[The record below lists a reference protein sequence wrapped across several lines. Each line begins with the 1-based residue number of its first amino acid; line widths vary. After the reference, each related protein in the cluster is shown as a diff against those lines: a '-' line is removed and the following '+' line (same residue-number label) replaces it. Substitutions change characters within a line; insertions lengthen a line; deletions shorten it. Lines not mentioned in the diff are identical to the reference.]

1 MSSYKEGTK
10 VRKIS
15 FKLGL
20 LFFVFVL
27 GIETVLFA
35 SLYVTLVNA
44 RINEEFEQLLAR
56 GNNHRDVLEKSYHP
70 STLEHVT
77 MMESEAETDV
87 VITNDKGKILYF
99 SDHILPFAKRVIK
112 KSNKN
117 IPYGGMIVQKN
128 WQRESYISTVSPIRI
143 DGKIKGYV
151 YMFQNTDSI
160 QNMIYKLKH
169 HFLVVGILSVF
180 LTIITI
186 AFLSR
191 IITIPL
197 IRMKQATE
205 KLSKGD
211 FSVRLNV
218 KGGDELAELGK
229 AIQTLAK
236 DLEYLKKERNEF
248 LASISHEL
256 RTPLTYVK
264 GYADIARRPTLEE
277 EERAKYLSIIHEE
290 AEHMQKLVK
299 DLFELAKMDQH
310 SFQIEK
316 EPTPL
321 CLFLKKVYV
330 KMYPAFQAKNMSLV
344 YRCDED
350 ITVHIDRQRFEQV
363 MMNLLDNALK
373 YSHQGSTVSIDVRM
387 EKKNVMIMI
396 SDEGIGIPEADLPHI
411 FERFYRVDKSRSRT
425 GGGTGLGLAI
435 VKEIVEAHGGSIYA
449 TSQCRKGTTM
459 IITLPK
465 GDEHVHD
472 ITS

>member
-1 MSSYKEGTK
+1 

-35 SLYVTLVNA
+35 SLYVTLVNS
-44 RINEEFEQLLAR
+44 RINEEFNQLLAR
-56 GNNHRDVLEKSYHP
+56 GNSHRDVLEKNYDS

-87 VITNDKGKILYF
+87 VITNEKGKIMYF
-99 SDHILPFAKRVIK
+99 SDHILPFAKRIIK
-112 KSNKN
+112 NTNKN
-117 IPYGGMIVQKN
+117 IPHSGMIVQKN

-169 HFLVVGILSVF
+169 HFIVVGILSIF

-191 IITIPL
+191 VITIPL

-211 FSVRLNV
+211 FSVRLHV

-229 AIQTLAK
+229 AIQTLAR
-236 DLEYLKKERNEF
+236 DLEYLKKERKEF

-264 GYADIARRPTLEE
+264 GYADIARRPNIGE
-277 EERAKYLSIIHEE
+277 EERNRYLSIIYEE
-290 AEHMQKLVK
+290 TEHMQKLVK
-299 DLFELAKMDQH
+299 DLFELAQMDQH
-310 SFQIEK
+310 SFQIHK
-316 EPTPL
+316 EPTNL
-321 CLFLKKVYV
+321 CSFLKKLHN
-330 KMYPAFQAKNMSLV
+330 KMYPAFQTKKMSLAC
-344 YRCDED
+344 YCDGN
-350 ITVHIDRQRFEQV
+350 ITVHIDQKRFEQV

-373 YSHQGSTVSIDVRM
+373 YSDQCSTVSIDVKA
-387 EKKNVMIMI
+387 EKKKIVII
-396 SDEGIGIPEADLPHI
+396 VSDEGTGIPEEDLPHI
-411 FERFYRVDKSRSRT
+411 FERLYRVDKSRSRAS
-425 GGGTGLGLAI
+425 GGTGLGLAI
-435 VKEIVEAHGGSIYA
+435 VKEIIEAHGGSIYA
-449 TSQCRKGTTM
+449 DSIYGKGTKM
-459 IITLPK
+459 IITLPE
-465 GDEHVHD
+465 G
-472 ITS
+472 

>member
-1 MSSYKEGTK
+1 

-35 SLYVTLVNA
+35 SLYVTLVHS
-44 RINEEFEQLLAR
+44 RIDEEFKQLLAR
-56 GNNHRDVLEKSYHP
+56 GNNHRDVLEKNYDP

-87 VITNDKGKILYF
+87 VITDDKGKILYF
-99 SDHILPFAKRVIK
+99 SDQILPFAKRIIK
-112 KSNKN
+112 NVNKN

-128 WQRESYISTVSPIRI
+128 WQKESHISTVSPILI

-169 HFLVVGILSVF
+169 HFIMVGILSVF

-186 AFLSR
+186 ALLSR
-191 IITIPL
+191 VITIPL

-211 FSVRLNV
+211 FSVRVQV
-218 KGGDELAELGK
+218 KGEDELAELGK
-229 AIQTLAK
+229 AIQTLAR

-264 GYADIARRPTLEE
+264 GYADIARRPKIEE
-277 EERAKYLSIIHEE
+277 EERNRYLSIIYEE

-310 SFQIEK
+310 SFQIHK
-316 EPTPL
+316 EPINL
-321 CLFLKKVYV
+321 CSFLKKLHN
-330 KMYPAFQAKNMSLV
+330 KMHPAFQAKKVSLV
-344 YRCDED
+344 YQCEKS
-350 ITVHIDRQRFEQV
+350 ITVHIDQKRFEQV
-363 MMNLLDNALK
+363 MINLLDNALK
-373 YSHQGSTVSIDVRM
+373 YSNQGSSVSIDVRA
-387 EKKNVMIMI
+387 EKKKIMI
-396 SDEGIGIPEADLPHI
+396 IVSDEGGGIPAEDLPHI
-411 FERFYRVDKSRSRT
+411 FERFYRVDKSRSRNS
-425 GGGTGLGLAI
+425 GGTGLGLAI
-435 VKEIVEAHGGSIYA
+435 AKEIVESHGGSIYA
-449 TSQCRKGTTM
+449 ESEYGKGTNI
-459 IITLPK
+459 IITLPE
-465 GDEHVHD
+465 G
-472 ITS
+472 

>member
-1 MSSYKEGTK
+1 M
-10 VRKIS
+10 RKIS

-35 SLYVTLVNA
+35 SLYVTLVNF

-56 GNNHRDVLEKSYHP
+56 GNSHRDVLEKNYDP

-112 KSNKN
+112 KANKN

-128 WQRESYISTVSPIRI
+128 WQKESHISTVSPIRI

-169 HFLVVGILSVF
+169 HFLMVGIFSVF

-191 IITIPL
+191 VITIPL
-197 IRMKQATE
+197 IRMKEATE

-211 FSVRLNV
+211 FSVRLQI
-218 KGGDELAELGK
+218 KGEDELAELGK
-229 AIQTLAK
+229 AIQTLAR

-264 GYADIARRPTLEE
+264 GYADIARRPNMEE
-277 EERAKYLSIIHEE
+277 EERNRYLSIIYEE
-290 AEHMQKLVK
+290 AEHMQKMVK

-310 SFQIEK
+310 SFQIHK
-316 EPTPL
+316 EPTNL
-321 CLFLKKVYV
+321 CSFLKKLYD
-330 KMYPAFQAKNMSLV
+330 KMHPAFQAKKMSLV
-344 YRCDED
+344 YQCEKN
-350 ITVHIDRQRFEQV
+350 ITVHIDQKRFEQV

-373 YSHQGSTVSIDVRM
+373 YSDQGSTVSIDVRT
-387 EKKNVMIMI
+387 EKNNIVMIV
-396 SDEGIGIPEADLPHI
+396 SDEGRGIPEEDLPHI

-425 GGGTGLGLAI
+425 SGGTGLGLAI

-449 TSQCRKGTTM
+449 ASEYGKGTNM
-459 IITLPK
+459 IITLPE
-465 GDEHVHD
+465 G
-472 ITS
+472 

>member
-1 MSSYKEGTK
+1 M
-10 VRKIS
+10 RKIS
-15 FKLGL
+15 LKLGL
-20 LFFVFVL
+20 LFFVFVFA
-27 GIETVLFA
+27 IEMSLFTA
-35 SLYVTLVNA
+35 LYVTLVDA
-44 RINEEFEQLLAR
+44 KIHEEFEHLLAR
-56 GNNHRDVLEKSYHP
+56 GNNHRAVLESHYDEI
-70 STLEHVT
+70 TLQHVV

-87 VITNDKGKILYF
+87 AITNEKGDILYF
-99 SDHILPFAKRVIK
+99 SDHIFQIAKRWIDQTK
-112 KSNKN
+112 LND
-117 IPYGGMIVQKN
+117 IPYDGKVIQDNWKN
-128 WQRESYISTVSPIRI
+128 ERYIATASPIRI
-143 DGKIKGYV
+143 NGKITGYV
-151 YMFQNTDSI
+151 YMFQKTSSI
-160 QNMIYKLKH
+160 QRMINQLKH
-169 HFLVVGILSVF
+169 HFIIAGMLSVG

-186 AFLSR
+186 FFLSR
-191 IITIPL
+191 AITIPL
-197 IRMKQATE
+197 IRMKRATE

-211 FSVRLNV
+211 FSVRLQV
-218 KGGDELAELGK
+218 KGKDELAQLGK

-277 EERAKYLSIIHEE
+277 EERAKYLSIIYEE

-321 CLFLKKVYV
+321 CLFLKKVYE
-330 KMYPAFQAKNMSLV
+330 KMYPAFQAKNMALV
-344 YRCDED
+344 YRCVED

-363 MMNLLDNALK
+363 MINLLDNALK
-373 YSHQGSTVSIDVRM
+373 YSHQGSTVSIDGRM
-387 EKKNVMIMI
+387 EKNNVMIAI
-396 SDEGIGIPEADLPHI
+396 SDEGIGIPEADLPYV

-425 GGGTGLGLAI
+425 SGGTGLGLAI
-435 VKEIVEAHGGSIYA
+435 VKEIVEAHGGSIFA
-449 TSQCRKGTTM
+449 TSQFGKGTTM

-465 GDEHVHD
+465 GDEHVYD

>member
-1 MSSYKEGTK
+1 

-20 LFFVFVL
+20 LFLVFVL
-27 GIETVLFA
+27 GIETVLFT
-35 SLYVTLVNA
+35 SLYITLVNS

-56 GNNHRDVLEKSYHP
+56 GNSHRDVLEKNYDP

-99 SDHILPFAKRVIK
+99 SDHILPFAKKIIK
-112 KSNKN
+112 NANKN
-117 IPYGGMIVQKN
+117 ISYGGMIVQKN
-128 WQRESYISTVSPIRI
+128 WQKESHISTVSPIRI

-160 QNMIYKLKH
+160 QNMISKLKH
-169 HFLVVGILSVF
+169 HFIMVGILSVF

-211 FSVRLNV
+211 FSVRLQV
-218 KGGDELAELGK
+218 KGEDELAELGK
-229 AIQTLAK
+229 AIQTLSR

-264 GYADIARRPTLEE
+264 GYADIARRPNIEE
-277 EERAKYLSIIHEE
+277 EERNQFLSIIYEE

-299 DLFELAKMDQH
+299 DLFDLAKMDQL
-310 SFQIEK
+310 SFQIHK
-316 EPTPL
+316 EPTNF
-321 CLFLKKVYV
+321 CSFLKKMHD
-330 KMYPAFQAKNMSLV
+330 KMRPAFQAKKLSLV
-344 YRCDED
+344 YQCENN
-350 ITVHIDRQRFEQV
+350 ITVHIDQKRFEQV
-363 MMNLLDNALK
+363 MINLLDNALK
-373 YSHQGSTVSIDVRM
+373 YADQGSTVSIDVRA
-387 EKKNVMIMI
+387 EKKKIIIIV
-396 SDEGIGIPEADLPHI
+396 SDEGSGIPDEDLPHI
-411 FERFYRVDKSRSRT
+411 FERFYRVDKSRYS
-425 GGGTGLGLAI
+425 GGTGLGLAI

-449 TSQCRKGTTM
+449 ASKYGKGTN
-459 IITLPK
+459 IIMTLPE
-465 GDEHVHD
+465 G
-472 ITS
+472 

>member
-1 MSSYKEGTK
+1 MG
-10 VRKIS
+10 KIS

-35 SLYVTLVNA
+35 SLYITLVHS

-56 GNNHRDVLEKSYHP
+56 GNSHRDVLEKNYDP

-112 KSNKN
+112 KANKN

-128 WQRESYISTVSPIRI
+128 WQKESHISTVSPIRI

-151 YMFQNTDSI
+151 YMFQNTASI

-169 HFLVVGILSVF
+169 HFIIVGILSVL

-191 IITIPL
+191 VITIPL

-211 FSVRLNV
+211 FSVRLQV
-218 KGGDELAELGK
+218 KGEDELAELGK
-229 AIQTLAK
+229 AIQTLAR

-264 GYADIARRPTLEE
+264 GYADIARRPNMAE
-277 EERAKYLSIIHEE
+277 EERNRYLAIIYEE

-310 SFQIEK
+310 SFQIHK
-316 EPTPL
+316 ERTNL
-321 CLFLKKVYV
+321 CSFLKKLHD
-330 KMYPAFQAKNMSLV
+330 KMHPAFQAKKISLV
-344 YRCDED
+344 YQCEKN
-350 ITVHIDRQRFEQV
+350 IFVYIDQKRFEQV

-373 YSHQGSTVSIDVRM
+373 YSDPSSTVSIDVRK
-387 EKKNVMIMI
+387 EKHHIVII
-396 SDEGIGIPEADLPHI
+396 VSDEGTGIPEEDLPHI
-411 FERFYRVDKSRSRT
+411 FERLYRVEKSRSRT
-425 GGGTGLGLAI
+425 NGGTGLGLAI
-435 VKEIVEAHGGSIYA
+435 VKEIIEAHGGSIYA
-449 TSQCRKGTTM
+449 DSIPGKGTKI
-459 IITLPK
+459 IITLQE
-465 GDEHVHD
+465 G
-472 ITS
+472 

>member
-1 MSSYKEGTK
+1 M
-10 VRKIS
+10 RKIS

-35 SLYVTLVNA
+35 SLYVTLVNF

-56 GNNHRDVLEKSYHP
+56 GNSHRDVLEKNYDP

-112 KSNKN
+112 KANKN

-128 WQRESYISTVSPIRI
+128 WQKESHISTVSPIRI

-169 HFLVVGILSVF
+169 HFLMVGILSVF

-191 IITIPL
+191 VITIPL
-197 IRMKQATE
+197 IRMKEATE
-205 KLSKGD
+205 KLCKGD
-211 FSVRLNV
+211 FSVRLQI
-218 KGGDELAELGK
+218 KGEDELAELGK
-229 AIQTLAK
+229 AIQTLAR
-236 DLEYLKKERNEF
+236 DLEYLKKERSEF

-264 GYADIARRPTLEE
+264 GYADIARRPNMEE
-277 EERAKYLSIIHEE
+277 EERNRYLSIIYEE
-290 AEHMQKLVK
+290 AEHMEKLVK

-310 SFQIEK
+310 SFQIHK
-316 EPTPL
+316 EPTNL
-321 CLFLKKVYV
+321 CSFLKKLHD
-330 KMYPAFQAKNMSLV
+330 KMHPAFQAKKMSLV
-344 YRCDED
+344 YQCEKN
-350 ITVHIDRQRFEQV
+350 ITVHIDQKRFEQV

-373 YSHQGSTVSIDVRM
+373 YADQGSTVSIDARV
-387 EKKNVMIMI
+387 EKNNIVII
-396 SDEGIGIPEADLPHI
+396 VSDKGRGIPEEDLPHI

-425 GGGTGLGLAI
+425 SGGTGLGLAI
-435 VKEIVEAHGGSIYA
+435 AKEIVEAHGGSIYA
-449 TSQCRKGTTM
+449 TSEYGKGTNM
-459 IITLPK
+459 IITLP
-465 GDEHVHD
+465 EE
-472 ITS
+472 

>member
-1 MSSYKEGTK
+1 M
-10 VRKIS
+10 RKIS

-35 SLYVTLVNA
+35 SLYVTLVNS

-56 GNNHRDVLEKSYHP
+56 GNNHRDVLEKSYNP

-99 SDHILPFAKRVIK
+99 SDHILPFAKRIIK
-112 KSNKN
+112 NTNKN
-117 IPYGGMIVQKN
+117 IPHSGMIMQKN
-128 WQRESYISTVSPIRI
+128 WQKESYISTVSPIRI

-151 YMFQNTDSI
+151 YMFQNTASI

-169 HFLVVGILSVF
+169 HFLMVGILSVF

-191 IITIPL
+191 VITIPL

-211 FSVRLNV
+211 FSVRLQV
-218 KGGDELAELGK
+218 KGEDELAELGK
-229 AIQTLAK
+229 AIQTLAR

-264 GYADIARRPTLEE
+264 GYADIARRPNMEE
-277 EERAKYLSIIHEE
+277 EERNRYLSIIYEE

-310 SFQIEK
+310 SFQIHK
-316 EPTPL
+316 EPTNL
-321 CLFLKKVYV
+321 CSFLKKLHD
-330 KMYPAFQAKNMSLV
+330 KMHPAFQAKKMSLV
-344 YRCDED
+344 YQCEKN
-350 ITVHIDRQRFEQV
+350 ITVHIDQKRFEQV
-363 MMNLLDNALK
+363 MINLLDNALK
-373 YSHQGSTVSIDVRM
+373 YADQGSTVSIDARV
-387 EKKNVMIMI
+387 EKNNIVII
-396 SDEGIGIPEADLPHI
+396 VSDEGRGIPEEDLPHI

-425 GGGTGLGLAI
+425 SGGTGLGLAI
-435 VKEIVEAHGGSIYA
+435 AKEIVEAHGGSIYA
-449 TSQCRKGTTM
+449 ASEYGKGTNM
-459 IITLPK
+459 VITLPE
-465 GDEHVHD
+465 G
-472 ITS
+472 

>member
-1 MSSYKEGTK
+1 M
-10 VRKIS
+10 RKIS

-27 GIETVLFA
+27 GIETILFA
-35 SLYVTLVNA
+35 SLYVTLVHS

-56 GNNHRDVLEKSYHP
+56 GNSHRDVLEKSYNP

-87 VITNDKGKILYF
+87 VITNDKEKILYF
-99 SDHILPFAKRVIK
+99 SDHILPFAKRIIK
-112 KSNKN
+112 KANKN
-117 IPYGGMIVQKN
+117 IPHSGMIVQKN
-128 WQRESYISTVSPIRI
+128 WQKESHISTVSPIRI

-169 HFLVVGILSVF
+169 HFIMVGILSVF

-191 IITIPL
+191 VITIPL
-197 IRMKQATE
+197 IRMKEATE

-211 FSVRLNV
+211 FSVRLQV
-218 KGGDELAELGK
+218 KGEDELAELGK
-229 AIQTLAK
+229 AIQTLAR

-264 GYADIARRPTLEE
+264 GYADIARRPNMEE
-277 EERAKYLSIIHEE
+277 EERNRYLSIIYEE

-310 SFQIEK
+310 SFQIHK
-316 EPTPL
+316 EATNL
-321 CLFLKKVYV
+321 CSFLKKLHD
-330 KMYPAFQAKNMSLV
+330 KMHPAFQAKKMSLV
-344 YRCDED
+344 YYCDGN
-350 ITVHIDRQRFEQV
+350 ITVHIDQKRFEQV

-373 YSHQGSTVSIDVRM
+373 YSDQGSTVSIDVRT
-387 EKKNVMIMI
+387 EKNNIVII
-396 SDEGIGIPEADLPHI
+396 VSDEGRGIPEEDLPHI

-425 GGGTGLGLAI
+425 SGGTGLGLAI
-435 VKEIVEAHGGSIYA
+435 AKEIVEAHGGSIYA
-449 TSQCRKGTTM
+449 ASEYGKGTNM
-459 IITLPK
+459 IITLPE
-465 GDEHVHD
+465 G
-472 ITS
+472 

>member
-1 MSSYKEGTK
+1 M
-10 VRKIS
+10 RKIS

-35 SLYVTLVNA
+35 SLYITLVHS

-56 GNNHRDVLEKSYHP
+56 GNSHRDVLEKNYDP

-87 VITNDKGKILYF
+87 VITDDKGKILYF
-99 SDHILPFAKRVIK
+99 SDHILPAAQKIIK
-112 KSNKN
+112 KANKH
-117 IPYGGMIVQKN
+117 IPHDGMIVQKD
-128 WQRESYISTVSPIRI
+128 WQKESHISTVSPIRI
-143 DGKIKGYV
+143 AGKIKGYV

-160 QNMIYKLKH
+160 QNMIDKLKH
-169 HFLVVGILSVF
+169 HFMMVGILSVF

-186 AFLSR
+186 ALLSR

-211 FSVRLNV
+211 FSVHLQV
-218 KGGDELAELGK
+218 KGEDELAELGK
-229 AIQTLAK
+229 AIQTLAR

-264 GYADIARRPTLEE
+264 GYADIARRSNMGE
-277 EERAKYLSIIHEE
+277 EERNRYLSIIYEE

-310 SFQIEK
+310 SFQIHK
-316 EPTPL
+316 ELTNL
-321 CLFLKKVYV
+321 CSFFKKLHD
-330 KMYPAFQAKNMSLV
+330 KMQPAFQAKKMSLV
-344 YRCDED
+344 YYCDGS
-350 ITVHIDRQRFEQV
+350 ITVHIDQKRFEQV

-373 YSHQGSTVSIDVRM
+373 YSDQGSIVSIDVRK
-387 EKKNVMIMI
+387 EKHHIVII
-396 SDEGIGIPEADLPHI
+396 VSDAGRGIPEEDLPHI

-425 GGGTGLGLAI
+425 SGGTGLGLAI
-435 VKEIVEAHGGSIYA
+435 VKEIVEAHGGAIYA
-449 TSQCRKGTTM
+449 ASEYGKGTNM
-459 IITLPK
+459 IITLPE
-465 GDEHVHD
+465 G
-472 ITS
+472 

>member
-1 MSSYKEGTK
+1 

-27 GIETVLFA
+27 GIETVLFV
-35 SLYVTLVNA
+35 SLYVTLVHS

-56 GNNHRDVLEKSYHP
+56 GNNHRDVLEKNYNP

-87 VITNDKGKILYF
+87 VITNENGKILYF
-99 SDHILPFAKRVIK
+99 SDHILPFAKRIIK
-112 KSNKN
+112 KANNKN
-117 IPYGGMIVQKN
+117 IPHSGMIVQKN
-128 WQRESYISTVSPIRI
+128 WQKGEHISTVSPIRI

-151 YMFQNTDSI
+151 YMFQNTASI

-169 HFLVVGILSVF
+169 HFLMVGILSVF

-191 IITIPL
+191 VITIPL

-211 FSVRLNV
+211 FSVRLQV

-229 AIQTLAK
+229 AIQTLAR

-256 RTPLTYVK
+256 CTPLTYVK
-264 GYADIARRPTLEE
+264 GYADIARRPNMGE
-277 EERAKYLSIIHEE
+277 EERNQYLSIIYEE

-310 SFQIEK
+310 SFQIYK
-316 EPTPL
+316 EPTNL
-321 CLFLKKVYV
+321 CSFLKKLHD
-330 KMYPAFQAKNMSLV
+330 KMHPAFQAKKMSLV
-344 YRCDED
+344 YYCDGN
-350 ITVHIDRQRFEQV
+350 ITVHIDQKRFEQV

-373 YSHQGSTVSIDVRM
+373 YSDQGSTVSIDARA
-387 EKKNVMIMI
+387 EKNNIMI
-396 SDEGIGIPEADLPHI
+396 IVSDEGRGIPKEDLPHI

-425 GGGTGLGLAI
+425 SGGTGLGLAI
-435 VKEIVEAHGGSIYA
+435 AKEIVEAHGGSICAASEYG
-449 TSQCRKGTTM
+449 KGTNM
-459 IITLPK
+459 IITLPE
-465 GDEHVHD
+465 G
-472 ITS
+472 

>member
-1 MSSYKEGTK
+1 VNGLKGRTK

-27 GIETVLFA
+27 GVETVLFT
-35 SLYVTLVNA
+35 SLYVTLVNS

-56 GNNHRDVLEKSYHP
+56 GNNHRDVLEKNYDP

-87 VITNDKGKILYF
+87 VITNDKGNVLYF
-99 SDHILPFAKRVIK
+99 SDHILPFAKRIIK
-112 KSNKN
+112 NKAKN
-117 IPYGGMIVQKN
+117 IPHDGMIVQKN
-128 WQRESYISTVSPIRI
+128 WQKESHISTVSPIRV

-169 HFLVVGILSVF
+169 HFIMVGILSVF

-191 IITIPL
+191 VITIPL

-211 FSVRLNV
+211 FSVRLHV

-229 AIQTLAK
+229 AIQTLAR
-236 DLEYLKKERNEF
+236 DLEYLKKERKEF

-256 RTPLTYVK
+256 RTPLTYIK
-264 GYADIARRPTLEE
+264 GYADIARRPNIEE
-277 EERAKYLSIIHEE
+277 EERNRYLSIIYEE

-299 DLFELAKMDQH
+299 DLFELAQMDQH
-310 SFQIEK
+310 SFQIHK
-316 EPTPL
+316 EPTNL
-321 CLFLKKVYV
+321 CSFLKKLHN

-344 YRCDED
+344 YHCDGN
-350 ITVHIDRQRFEQV
+350 ITVRIDQKRFEQV

-373 YSHQGSTVSIDVRM
+373 YSDQGSTVSIDVRA
-387 EKKNVMIMI
+387 EKKNIVII
-396 SDEGIGIPEADLPHI
+396 VSDEGTGIPEEDLPHI
-411 FERFYRVDKSRSRT
+411 FERLYRVDKSRSRAS
-425 GGGTGLGLAI
+425 GGTGLGLAI
-435 VKEIVEAHGGSIYA
+435 VKEIIEAHGGSIYA
-449 TSQCRKGTTM
+449 DSIYRKGTKM
-459 IITLPK
+459 IITLPE
-465 GDEHVHD
+465 G
-472 ITS
+472 

>member
-1 MSSYKEGTK
+1 VNGLKGRTK

-27 GIETVLFA
+27 GVETVLFT
-35 SLYVTLVNA
+35 SLYVTLVNS

-56 GNNHRDVLEKSYHP
+56 GNNHRDVLEKNYDP

-87 VITNDKGKILYF
+87 VITNDKGNVLYF
-99 SDHILPFAKRVIK
+99 SDHILPFAKRIIK
-112 KSNKN
+112 NKAKN
-117 IPYGGMIVQKN
+117 IPHDGMIVQKN
-128 WQRESYISTVSPIRI
+128 WQKESHISTVSPIRV

-169 HFLVVGILSVF
+169 HFIIVGILSVF

-191 IITIPL
+191 VITIPL

-211 FSVRLNV
+211 FSVRLHV

-229 AIQTLAK
+229 AIQTLAR
-236 DLEYLKKERNEF
+236 DLEYLKKERKEF

-256 RTPLTYVK
+256 RTPLTYIK
-264 GYADIARRPTLEE
+264 GYADIARRPNIEE
-277 EERAKYLSIIHEE
+277 EERNRYLSIIYEE

-299 DLFELAKMDQH
+299 DLFELAQMDQH
-310 SFQIEK
+310 SFQIHK
-316 EPTPL
+316 EPTNL
-321 CLFLKKVYV
+321 CSFLKKLHN

-344 YRCDED
+344 YHCDGN
-350 ITVHIDRQRFEQV
+350 ITVRIDQKRFEQV

-373 YSHQGSTVSIDVRM
+373 YSDQGSTVSIDVRA
-387 EKKNVMIMI
+387 EKKNMVII
-396 SDEGIGIPEADLPHI
+396 VSDEGTGIPEEDLPHI
-411 FERFYRVDKSRSRT
+411 FERLYRVDKSRSRAS
-425 GGGTGLGLAI
+425 GGTGLGLAI
-435 VKEIVEAHGGSIYA
+435 VKEIIEAHGGSIYA
-449 TSQCRKGTTM
+449 DSIYGKGTKM
-459 IITLPK
+459 IITLPE
-465 GDEHVHD
+465 G
-472 ITS
+472 

>member
-1 MSSYKEGTK
+1 M
-10 VRKIS
+10 RKIS

-35 SLYVTLVNA
+35 SLYVTLVNF

-56 GNNHRDVLEKSYHP
+56 GNSHRDVLEKNYDP

-112 KSNKN
+112 KANKN

-128 WQRESYISTVSPIRI
+128 WQKESHISTVSPIRI

-169 HFLVVGILSVF
+169 HFLMVGIFSVF

-191 IITIPL
+191 VITIPL
-197 IRMKQATE
+197 IRMKEATE

-211 FSVRLNV
+211 FSVRLQI
-218 KGGDELAELGK
+218 KGEDELAELGK
-229 AIQTLAK
+229 AIQTLAR

-264 GYADIARRPTLEE
+264 GYADIARRPNMEE
-277 EERAKYLSIIHEE
+277 EERNRYLSIIYEE

-310 SFQIEK
+310 SFQIHK
-316 EPTPL
+316 EPTNL
-321 CLFLKKVYV
+321 CSFLKKLHD
-330 KMYPAFQAKNMSLV
+330 KMHPAFQAKKMSLV
-344 YRCDED
+344 YQCEKN
-350 ITVHIDRQRFEQV
+350 ITVHIDQKRFEQV

-373 YSHQGSTVSIDVRM
+373 YSDQGSTVSIDVRT
-387 EKKNVMIMI
+387 EKNNIVMIV
-396 SDEGIGIPEADLPHI
+396 SDEGRGIPEEDLPHI

-425 GGGTGLGLAI
+425 SGGTGLGLAI
-435 VKEIVEAHGGSIYA
+435 AKEIVEAHGGSIYA
-449 TSQCRKGTTM
+449 ASEYGKGTNM
-459 IITLPK
+459 IIALPE
-465 GDEHVHD
+465 G
-472 ITS
+472 

>member
-1 MSSYKEGTK
+1 

-15 FKLGL
+15 FKLGI

-27 GIETVLFA
+27 GIETVLFV
-35 SLYVTLVNA
+35 SLYVTLVNS

-56 GNNHRDVLEKSYHP
+56 GNNHRDVLEKNYDP

-87 VITNDKGKILYF
+87 VITNDKGNVLHF
-99 SDHILPFAKRVIK
+99 SDHILPFAKRIIK
-112 KSNKN
+112 NKAKN
-117 IPYGGMIVQKN
+117 IPHDGMIVQKN

-169 HFLVVGILSVF
+169 HFIVVGILSVF

-191 IITIPL
+191 VITIPL

-211 FSVRLNV
+211 FSVRLHV
-218 KGGDELAELGK
+218 KGEDELAELGK
-229 AIQTLAK
+229 AIQTLAR
-236 DLEYLKKERNEF
+236 DLEYLKKERKEF

-256 RTPLTYVK
+256 RTPLTYIK
-264 GYADIARRPTLEE
+264 GYADIAKRPNIGE
-277 EERAKYLSIIHEE
+277 EEREKYLSIIYEE

-310 SFQIEK
+310 SFQIHK
-316 EPTPL
+316 EPTNL
-321 CLFLKKVYV
+321 CAFLRKVYE
-330 KMYPAFQAKNMSLV
+330 KMHPAFQAKNMSLV
-344 YRCDED
+344 YHCEGN
-350 ITVHIDRQRFEQV
+350 ITVHIDQKRFEQV

-373 YSHQGSTVSIDVRM
+373 YSDQGSTVSIDVRA
-387 EKKNVMIMI
+387 EKKNVVII
-396 SDEGIGIPEADLPHI
+396 VSDEGTGIPEEDLPHI
-411 FERFYRVDKSRSRT
+411 FERLYRVDKSRSRAS
-425 GGGTGLGLAI
+425 GGTGLGLAI
-435 VKEIVEAHGGSIYA
+435 VKEIIEAHGGSIYA
-449 TSQCRKGTTM
+449 DSIYGKGTKM
-459 IITLPK
+459 IITLPE
-465 GDEHVHD
+465 G
-472 ITS
+472 

>member
-1 MSSYKEGTK
+1 

-20 LFFVFVL
+20 LFFVSIL

-35 SLYVTLVNA
+35 SLYFTLVNS

-56 GNNHRDVLEKSYHP
+56 GNNHRDVLEKNYDP

-99 SDHILPFAKRVIK
+99 SDHILPFAKRLIK
-112 KSNKN
+112 KANKN
-117 IPYGGMIVQKN
+117 IPYDGMIVQKN
-128 WQRESYISTVSPIRI
+128 WQNESHISTVSPIRI
-143 DGKIKGYV
+143 NGKIRGYV
-151 YMFQNTDSI
+151 FMFQNTVSI
-160 QNMIYKLKH
+160 QSLIYKLKH
-169 HFLVVGILSVF
+169 HFVIVGILSVF

-191 IITIPL
+191 VITIPL

-211 FSVRLNV
+211 FSVRLEL
-218 KGGDELAELGK
+218 KGDDELAELGN
-229 AIQTLAK
+229 AIQTLAM

-264 GYADIARRPTLEE
+264 GYADIARRPDIEE
-277 EERAKYLSIIHEE
+277 EERNRYLSIIYEE
-290 AEHMQKLVK
+290 AENMQKLVK

-310 SFQIEK
+310 SFQIHK
-316 EPTPL
+316 KPTNL
-321 CLFLKKVYV
+321 YTFLKKMHD
-330 KMYPAFQAKNMSLV
+330 KMYPAFQSKKMSLV
-344 YRCDED
+344 FQCEKN
-350 ITVHIDRQRFEQV
+350 ITVHIDQNRFEQV

-373 YSHQGSTVSIDVRM
+373 NSDQGSTVSIDVKA
-387 EKKNVMIMI
+387 EKKQIMI
-396 SDEGIGIPEADLPHI
+396 IVSDEGRGIPEEDLPHI
-411 FERFYRVDKSRSRT
+411 FERFYRVDKSRSRAS
-425 GGGTGLGLAI
+425 GGTGLGLAI
-435 VKEIVEAHGGSIYA
+435 VKEIIEAHEGSIYA
-449 TSQCRKGTTM
+449 DSIYGKGTKM
-459 IITLPK
+459 IVTLPE
-465 GDEHVHD
+465 G
-472 ITS
+472 

>member
-1 MSSYKEGTK
+1 M
-10 VRKIS
+10 RKIS

-27 GIETVLFA
+27 GVETVLFT
-35 SLYVTLVNA
+35 SLYVTLVNS

-56 GNNHRDVLEKSYHP
+56 GNNHRDVLEKNYDP

-87 VITNDKGKILYF
+87 VITDDKGNILYF
-99 SDHILPFAKRVIK
+99 SDHILPFAKRIIK
-112 KSNKN
+112 NKFKN
-117 IPYGGMIVQKN
+117 IPHDGMIVQKN
-128 WQRESYISTVSPIRI
+128 WQKESHISTVSPIRV

-151 YMFQNTDSI
+151 YMFQNTASI

-169 HFLVVGILSVF
+169 HFIIVGILSVF

-191 IITIPL
+191 VITIPL

-211 FSVRLNV
+211 FSVRLQV
-218 KGGDELAELGK
+218 KGEDELAQLGK
-229 AIQTLAK
+229 SIQTLAM

-264 GYADIARRPTLEE
+264 GYADIARRPNIKE
-277 EERAKYLSIIHEE
+277 EERNRYLSIIYEE

-310 SFQIEK
+310 SFQIHK
-316 EPTPL
+316 ESTNL
-321 CLFLKKVYV
+321 CSFLKKLHD
-330 KMYPAFQAKNMSLV
+330 KMHPAFQAKNMSLV
-344 YRCDED
+344 FHCDGN
-350 ITVHIDRQRFEQV
+350 ITVHIDQKRFEQV

-373 YSHQGSTVSIDVRM
+373 YSDQCSTVSIDVKV
-387 EKKNVMIMI
+387 EKKKIVVIV
-396 SDEGIGIPEADLPHI
+396 SDEGTGIPEEDLPHI
-411 FERFYRVDKSRSRT
+411 FERLYRVDKSRSRAS
-425 GGGTGLGLAI
+425 GGTGLGLAI
-435 VKEIVEAHGGSIYA
+435 VKEIIEAHGGSIYA
-449 TSQCRKGTTM
+449 DSIYGKGTKM
-459 IITLPK
+459 IITLPE
-465 GDEHVHD
+465 G
-472 ITS
+472 

>member
-1 MSSYKEGTK
+1 M
-10 VRKIS
+10 RKIS

-27 GIETVLFA
+27 GIETVLFV
-35 SLYVTLVNA
+35 SLYVTLVHS

-56 GNNHRDVLEKSYHP
+56 GNSHRDVLEKNYDP

-112 KSNKN
+112 KANKN

-128 WQRESYISTVSPIRI
+128 WQKESHISTVSPIRI

-169 HFLVVGILSVF
+169 HFLMVGIFSVF

-191 IITIPL
+191 VITIPL
-197 IRMKQATE
+197 IRMKEATE
-205 KLSKGD
+205 KLCKGD
-211 FSVRLNV
+211 FSVRLQI
-218 KGGDELAELGK
+218 KGEDELAELGK
-229 AIQTLAK
+229 AIQTLAR
-236 DLEYLKKERNEF
+236 DLEYLKKERSEF

-264 GYADIARRPTLEE
+264 GYADIARRPNMEE
-277 EERAKYLSIIHEE
+277 EERNRYLSIIYEE
-290 AEHMQKLVK
+290 AEHMEKLVK

-310 SFQIEK
+310 SFQIHK
-316 EPTPL
+316 EPTNL
-321 CLFLKKVYV
+321 CSFLKKLHD
-330 KMYPAFQAKNMSLV
+330 KMHPAFQAKKMSLV
-344 YRCDED
+344 YQCEKN
-350 ITVHIDRQRFEQV
+350 ITVHIDQKRFEQV

-373 YSHQGSTVSIDVRM
+373 YADQGSTVSIDVRV
-387 EKKNVMIMI
+387 EKNNIVII
-396 SDEGIGIPEADLPHI
+396 VSDKGRGIPEEDLPHI

-425 GGGTGLGLAI
+425 SGGTGLGLAI
-435 VKEIVEAHGGSIYA
+435 AKEIVEAHGGSIHVASEYG
-449 TSQCRKGTTM
+449 KGTNM
-459 IITLPK
+459 IITLPE
-465 GDEHVHD
+465 G
-472 ITS
+472 

>member
-1 MSSYKEGTK
+1 VNGLKGRTR

-35 SLYVTLVNA
+35 SLYVTLVNS

-56 GNNHRDVLEKSYHP
+56 GNNHRDVLEKNYDP

-87 VITNDKGKILYF
+87 VITNDKGNVLYF
-99 SDHILPFAKRVIK
+99 SDHILPFAKRIIK
-112 KSNKN
+112 NKAKN
-117 IPYGGMIVQKN
+117 IPHDGMIVQKN
-128 WQRESYISTVSPIRI
+128 WQKESHISTVSPIRV

-169 HFLVVGILSVF
+169 HFIVVGILSIF

-191 IITIPL
+191 VITIPL

-229 AIQTLAK
+229 TIQTLAR
-236 DLEYLKKERNEF
+236 DLEYLKKERKEF

-256 RTPLTYVK
+256 RTPLTYIK
-264 GYADIARRPTLEE
+264 GYADIARRLNIGE
-277 EERAKYLSIIHEE
+277 EERNRYLSIIYEE
-290 AEHMQKLVK
+290 TEQMQKLVK
-299 DLFELAKMDQH
+299 DLFELAQMDQH
-310 SFQIEK
+310 SFQIHK
-316 EPTPL
+316 EPTNL
-321 CLFLKKVYV
+321 CFFLKKLHN
-330 KMYPAFQAKNMSLV
+330 KMYPAFQTKKMSLV
-344 YRCDED
+344 CYCDGN
-350 ITVHIDRQRFEQV
+350 ITVHIDQKRFEQV

-373 YSHQGSTVSIDVRM
+373 YSDQGSTVSIDVKA
-387 EKKNVMIMI
+387 EKKNIVII
-396 SDEGIGIPEADLPHI
+396 VSDEGTGIPEEDLPHI
-411 FERFYRVDKSRSRT
+411 FERLYRVDKSRSRT
-425 GGGTGLGLAI
+425 SGGTGLGLAI
-435 VKEIVEAHGGSIYA
+435 VKEIIEAHGGSIYA
-449 TSQCRKGTTM
+449 DSIYGKGTKM
-459 IITLPK
+459 IITLPE
-465 GDEHVHD
+465 G
-472 ITS
+472 

>member
-1 MSSYKEGTK
+1 M
-10 VRKIS
+10 RKLS

-70 STLEHVT
+70 STLEHVV

-87 VITNDKGKILYF
+87 VITDAKGNVLYF
-99 SDHILPFAKRVIK
+99 SDHILPFAKKLIPSVDVRHIPHSGMVVQ
-112 KSNKN
+112 SNWKN
-117 IPYGGMIVQKN
+117 
-128 WQRESYISTVSPIRI
+128 ESYIATASPIRM
-143 DGKIKGYV
+143 DGKTKGHV
-151 YMFQNTDSI
+151 YMFQRTASI
-160 QNMIYKLKH
+160 QNMIAKLKH

-180 LTIITI
+180 LTILTI
-186 AFLSR
+186 FFLSR
-191 IITIPL
+191 VITIPL
-197 IRMKQATE
+197 VRMKQATE

-211 FSVRLNV
+211 FSVRVQV
-218 KGGDELAELGK
+218 KGEDELAQLGK
-229 AIQTLAK
+229 AIQTLAT

-264 GYADIARRPTLEE
+264 GYADIARRPNIAE
-277 EERAKYLSIIHEE
+277 EERAKYLSIIYEE

-363 MMNLLDNALK
+363 MINLLDNALK
-373 YSHQGSTVSIDVRM
+373 YSHQGSTVSIDGRM
-387 EKKNVMIMI
+387 EKNNVMIAI

-435 VKEIVEAHGGSIYA
+435 VKEIVEAHGGLVYA
-449 TSQCRKGTTM
+449 TSHCRKGTTM
-459 IITLPK
+459 IIMLPK

-472 ITS
+472 ITSG

>member
-1 MSSYKEGTK
+1 

-20 LFFVFVL
+20 LFFVSIL

-35 SLYVTLVNA
+35 SLYFTLVNS

-56 GNNHRDVLEKSYHP
+56 GNNHRDVLEKNYDP

-99 SDHILPFAKRVIK
+99 SDHIIPFAKRIIK
-112 KSNKN
+112 KTNIN
-117 IPYGGMIVQKN
+117 IPYDGMIVQKN
-128 WQRESYISTVSPIRI
+128 WQNESHISTVSPIRI
-143 DGKIKGYV
+143 NGKIKGYV
-151 YMFQNTDSI
+151 YMFQNTVSI
-160 QNMIYKLKH
+160 QSLIYKLKH
-169 HFLVVGILSVF
+169 HFVIVGILTVF

-191 IITIPL
+191 VITIPL

-211 FSVRLNV
+211 FSVRLEL
-218 KGGDELAELGK
+218 KGDDELAELGN
-229 AIQTLAK
+229 AIQTLAM

-264 GYADIARRPTLEE
+264 GYADIARRPDIEE
-277 EERAKYLSIIHEE
+277 EERNRYLSIIYEE

-310 SFQIEK
+310 SFQIHK
-316 EPTPL
+316 KPTNL
-321 CLFLKKVYV
+321 YTFLKKMHD
-330 KMYPAFQAKNMSLV
+330 KMYPAFQAKKMSLV
-344 YRCDED
+344 FQCEKN
-350 ITVHIDRQRFEQV
+350 ITVHIDQNRFEQV

-373 YSHQGSTVSIDVRM
+373 NSDQRSTVSIDVKA
-387 EKKNVMIMI
+387 EKKKIMI
-396 SDEGIGIPEADLPHI
+396 IVSDEGRGIPEEDLPHI
-411 FERFYRVDKSRSRT
+411 FERFYRVDKSRSRAS
-425 GGGTGLGLAI
+425 GGTGLGLAI
-435 VKEIVEAHGGSIYA
+435 VKEIIEAHEGSIYA
-449 TSQCRKGTTM
+449 DSIYGKGTKM
-459 IITLPK
+459 IVTLPE
-465 GDEHVHD
+465 G
-472 ITS
+472 

>member
-1 MSSYKEGTK
+1 

-35 SLYVTLVNA
+35 SLYVTLVNS

-56 GNNHRDVLEKSYHP
+56 GNNHRDVLEKSYNP

-99 SDHILPFAKRVIK
+99 SDHILPFAKRIIK
-112 KSNKN
+112 KANKN

-128 WQRESYISTVSPIRI
+128 WQKESHISTVSPIRI

-169 HFLVVGILSVF
+169 HFIMVGILSVF

-191 IITIPL
+191 VITIPL

-211 FSVRLNV
+211 FSVRLQI
-218 KGGDELAELGK
+218 KGEDELAELGK
-229 AIQTLAK
+229 AIQTLAR

-264 GYADIARRPTLEE
+264 GYADIARRPNMKE
-277 EERAKYLSIIHEE
+277 EERNRYLSIIYEE

-310 SFQIEK
+310 SFQIHK
-316 EPTPL
+316 EPTNL
-321 CLFLKKVYV
+321 CSFLKKLHD
-330 KMYPAFQAKNMSLV
+330 KMHPAFQAKKMSLV
-344 YRCDED
+344 YQCEKN
-350 ITVHIDRQRFEQV
+350 ITVHIDQKRFEQV
-363 MMNLLDNALK
+363 MINLLDNALK
-373 YSHQGSTVSIDVRM
+373 YSDQGSTVSIDARA
-387 EKKNVMIMI
+387 EKNNIVII
-396 SDEGIGIPEADLPHI
+396 VSDEGRGIPEEDLPHI

-425 GGGTGLGLAI
+425 SGGTGLGLAI

-449 TSQCRKGTTM
+449 ASEYGKGTNM
-459 IITLPK
+459 IITLPE
-465 GDEHVHD
+465 G
-472 ITS
+472 

>member
-1 MSSYKEGTK
+1 MKGRTK

-27 GIETVLFA
+27 GVETVLFT
-35 SLYVTLVNA
+35 SLYVTLVNS

-56 GNNHRDVLEKSYHP
+56 GNNHRDVLEKNYDP

-87 VITNDKGKILYF
+87 VITNDKGNVLYF
-99 SDHILPFAKRVIK
+99 SDHILPFAKRIIK
-112 KSNKN
+112 NKAKN
-117 IPYGGMIVQKN
+117 IPHDGMIVQKN
-128 WQRESYISTVSPIRI
+128 WQKESHISTVSPIRV

-169 HFLVVGILSVF
+169 HFIMVGILSVF

-191 IITIPL
+191 VITIPL

-211 FSVRLNV
+211 FSVRLHV

-229 AIQTLAK
+229 AIQTLAR
-236 DLEYLKKERNEF
+236 DLEYLKKERKEF

-256 RTPLTYVK
+256 RTPLTYIK
-264 GYADIARRPTLEE
+264 GYADIARRPNIEE
-277 EERAKYLSIIHEE
+277 EERNRYLSIIYEE

-299 DLFELAKMDQH
+299 DLFELAQMDQH
-310 SFQIEK
+310 SFQIHK
-316 EPTPL
+316 EPTNL
-321 CLFLKKVYV
+321 CSFLKKLHN

-344 YRCDED
+344 YHCDGN
-350 ITVHIDRQRFEQV
+350 ITVRIDQKRFEQV

-373 YSHQGSTVSIDVRM
+373 YSDQGSTVSIDVRA
-387 EKKNVMIMI
+387 EKKNIVII
-396 SDEGIGIPEADLPHI
+396 VSDEGTGIPEEDLPHI
-411 FERFYRVDKSRSRT
+411 FERLYRVDKSRSRAS
-425 GGGTGLGLAI
+425 GGTGLGLAI
-435 VKEIVEAHGGSIYA
+435 VKEIIEAHGGSIYA
-449 TSQCRKGTTM
+449 DSIYRKGTKM
-459 IITLPK
+459 IITLPE
-465 GDEHVHD
+465 G
-472 ITS
+472 